1 MGFVMFSHCHS
12 REHSNRHSRE
22 HSIRHSCEHSNR
34 HSREHSIR
42 HSCESRNPE
51 RRRSRIGQICICEIV
66 SLLGSVDIPIRQLRH
81 SCGACPCES
90 REQESSIFQ
99 MAQMSR
105 NRLPFTAL
113 DSEPGFTIPTRE
125 ILHRALSGHSYGT
138 ACNAALAS
146 CRVSCATSLS
156 PNRRSTTCRADSE
169 SSIPTKRRPSRC
181 ACSNAP
187 PLPA

>member
-1 MGFVMFSHCHS
+1 MGVMFSHCHS

-22 HSIRHSCEHSNR
+22 HSNRHSCEHSNR
-34 HSREHSIR
+34 LSREHSIR

-90 REQESSIFQ
+90 REQESSRFQ

-105 NRLPFTAL
+105 NRLHLRLWIPGPDLQYQHARYFTAHYQV
-113 DSEPGFTIPTRE
+113 IPTEPPATPRL
-125 ILHRALSGHSYGT
+125 LHAEYRARHRHPPT
-138 ACNAALAS
+138 A
-146 CRVSCATSLS
+146 V
-156 PNRRSTTCRADSE
+156 
-169 SSIPTKRRPSRC
+169 
-181 ACSNAP
+181 
-187 PLPA
+187 PLPAAPTRNRPYR